1 MYIPH
6 YGRETTDRK
15 EKTMSEERV
24 IDIKKGKKNMAPLIV
39 TIAVVVVLAAIAI
52 IASIKI
58 VPAGCTGVVTT
69 FGEVSD
75 TSLTEGLHFVIPFAQ
90 KVEIISN
97 KIQIYETTADAVSKD
112 LQAVST
118 KIAVNYRIRS
128 EASARIFREIGVDYK
143 DVILM
148 PTVQEGMKSVC
159 AKYNAEQLISQ
170 RAAVAEEI
178 KVELEGKVSE
188 YGIEIEKF
196 NIVNFDFSKEFND
209 AIEAKQVAEQ
219 NLIKT
224 RTEQNQEI
232 VVAEAEAKKKV
243 IQAEAD
249 AKNKVVAAEAEAKAI
264 KAKADAQAEANKTIS
279 ASLSPTLIQ
288 YQIVERWNGV
298 LPKVASSANPLLTLD
313 LDKVENS
320 SDK

>member
-1 MYIPH
+1 
-6 YGRETTDRK
+6 
-15 EKTMSEERV
+15 MSEERV
-24 IDIKKGKKNMAPLIV
+24 IDMKKGGKGSKTPLIIL
-39 TIAVVVVLAAIAI
+39 IAVVAALAVVSVIM
-52 IASIKI
+52 SIKI

-170 RAAVAEEI
+170 RASVAEEI

-279 ASLSPTLIQ
+279 ASINPSLIQ
-288 YQIVERWNGV
+288 YQTIEKWNGV
-298 LPKVASSANPLLTLD
+298 VPKVASSANPLISLGID
-313 LDKVENS
+313 DS
-320 SDK
+320 SSSTATKTN